1 MVRAFSR
8 VLIVAAC
15 FAALAPVARAQEVPV
30 AVIDVQRVLT
40 ESDPGK
46 ESLQRLQV
54 LQEEKIEEGRQMQSE
69 LEGLQEQLNKQRLT
83 LSQEKLDAL
92 RQQIEDQQVE
102 MKRFQEDAQREIDA
116 ARRKAL
122 QELEAKVMPII
133 QEVGKEKGYLLI
145 FQKFQAGLAFAAE
158 ETDITD
164 EVIRRFNTAK

>member
-1 MVRAFSR
+1 
-8 VLIVAAC
+8 
-15 FAALAPVARAQEVPV
+15 
-30 AVIDVQRVLT
+30 
-40 ESDPGK
+40 
-46 ESLQRLQV
+46 
-54 LQEEKIEEGRQMQSE
+54 MQSE

>member
-1 MVRAFSR
+1 MVRVLSR
-8 VLIVAAC
+8 VLIVSALLAA
-15 FAALAPVARAQEVPV
+15 APLAQAQEVPV

-46 ESLQRLQV
+46 ESLQKLQV
-54 LQEEKIEEGRQMQSE
+54 LQEEKIEEGRQLQSE
-69 LEGLQEQLNKQRLT
+69 LEALQDQISKQRLT

-102 MKRFQEDAQREIDA
+102 MKRFQEDAQREIDT
-116 ARRKAL
+116 ARRDAL
-122 QELEAKVMPII
+122 QKLEARVMPII
-133 QEVGKEKGYLLI
+133 QKIGEEKGYLLI
-145 FQKFQAGLAFAAE
+145 FQKYQAGLAFAAE